1 MTLFLV
7 GGGYTAAA
15 VLRAVSSP
23 PSAVPGGRADAV
35 QRPAACDERFGEAR
49 VVRRRSVDA
58 GDQVVPDFAEFP
70 RMFTPKDA
78 VVVTFPATEDGRAE
92 GAVAAACTEIPT
104 VYVSTVALY
113 GSTRDVSVATQT
125 APDADPRRLRAER
138 LFQAAGAVILRA
150 PAIYGP
156 DRGVHQRIRAGLHR
170 IPGDGSRFTSRIH
183 VDDLAALLLGAL
195 CTHKIDRRW
204 AGAVFPVGD
213 ATPCSHKEIAR
224 FVCETFSVPFPA
236 SVPLEEAPV
245 TLRGDRRVDGR
256 AACEAFGVAL
266 RYPSFRDGILPSSPP

>member
-1 MTLFLV
+1 MTLYLV
-7 GGGYTAAA
+7 GGGYTA
-15 VLRAVSSP
+15 
-23 PSAVPGGRADAV
+23 SAVR
-35 QRPAACDERFGEAR
+35 RLAAFDERFREVG

-58 GDQVVPDFAEFP
+58 GDEVVPDFADFP
-70 RMFTPKDA
+70 RMFLPEDA

-113 GSTRDVSVATQT
+113 GSARDVSAATPT
-125 APDADPRRLRAER
+125 ATDADARRLRAER

-156 DRGVHQRIRAGLHR
+156 DRGVHQRIRAGVHR

-183 VDDLAALLLGAL
+183 VDDLAALILGAL
-195 CTHKIDRRW
+195 STQKIDRRW
-204 AGAVFPVGD
+204 SGSVLPVGD
-213 ATPCSHKEIAR
+213 ANPCSHNEIAQ
-224 FVCETFSVPFPA
+224 FVCERFSVPFPPL
-236 SVPLEEAPV
+236 VPLEEAPV

-256 AACEAFGVAL
+256 AACEAFGVTL
-266 RYPSFRDGILPSSPP
+266 RYPSFRDGIPRNNPI